1 MANQPQPISTIN
13 FETLKSEYNKL
24 LVDYDKSQ
32 KDIIDSITNNKHNL
46 VSVGNY
52 TQLTGGTNLDT
63 INNVANVDDCIAMCS
78 KNIKCKGANFTEDI
92 TTNTNTCTLFSGIST
107 ITMDLTEGNMA
118 IITDLQNKI
127 YNSKGLNNKL
137 QNINKQIKDYLRKQ
151 LPETEQQMTLNN
163 QSADVLHTQYNS
175 LLSDR
180 QVLGD
185 QQISINDISSQ
196 ISNKEI
202 NVSQI
207 TGQYVVWTVFTVIV
221 LSTTVILYV
230 VPDIN
235 ILEKFPLLFLLVI
248 LLTAYFIYNYL
259 QKIHITNPNIDMA
272 YYINKI
278 NYFNY

>member
-1 MANQPQPISTIN
+1 MTSSSSGIKNN
-13 FETLKSEYNKL
+13 TLLNENLISEYNKL
-24 LVDYDKSQ
+24 LVEYIQSQ
-32 KDIIDSITNNKHNL
+32 KDITDSITNNTSKL
-46 VSVGNY
+46 VSMNAN
-52 TQLTGGTNLDT
+52 TLLTGGTNLDT
-63 INNVANVDDCIAMCS
+63 IYNVENIEDCKATCS
-78 KNIKCKGANFTEDI
+78 ENPNCKGANFLGDTK
-92 TTNTNTCTLFSGIST
+92 TCVLFSGNNT
-107 ITMDLTEGNMA
+107 ITFDPNEGNIAIINDLTA
-118 IITDLQNKI
+118 KI
-127 YNSKGLNNKL
+127 YISQGLNNKL
-137 QNINKQIKDYLRKQ
+137 QNINKQINAKLREQ
-151 LPETEQQMTLNN
+151 LPETQKQIELNN
-163 QSADVLHTQYNS
+163 QSVAVLHTQYNS

-221 LSTTVILYV
+221 LSITIILYV

-248 LLTAYFIYNYL
+248 LLIAYFIYYYL
-259 QKIHITNPNIDMA
+259 QKIHITNPNVDMA
-272 YYINKI
+272 YKINKL